1 MISSVGSAMAIPN
14 ESRIGVAGAPLL
26 GFGKFLYAYGTQA
39 NVNRVGLLYSLV
51 LINWQEIS

>member
-1 MISSVGSAMAIPN
+1 MAIPN

-39 NVNRVGLLYSLV
+39 NVNRVGLFYSLV